1 MDFSHLGPLVPD
13 TEAKQIRARLLARL
27 ENYFF
32 SDRSDAIPIACRIEP
47 TDRAD
52 ELQESWFSGV
62 QAVIVYIE
70 NYETMIR
77 TTVPAVLQFLKA
89 REQWQDF
96 DLCIFDDGISW
107 CVALTHNDEA
117 KRVRLVD
124 YNDSTGLP
132 PSTETR

>member
-1 MDFSHLGPLVPD
+1 M
-13 TEAKQIRARLLARL
+13 
-27 ENYFF
+27 
-32 SDRSDAIPIACRIEP
+32 
-47 TDRAD
+47 
-52 ELQESWFSGV
+52 
-62 QAVIVYIE
+62 IVYIE